1 MTLKPQSNN
10 SITALETDP
19 PENSLADKLARVP
32 RSPGVYLMKNASGRI
47 IYVGKAA
54 NLKSRLRSYFSN
66 TARMDAKTG
75 VLVKH
80 VSDFETMVTASET
93 EALILESNLI
103 KQHRPRYNVIL
114 KDDKRYPSLR
124 IDPSRKYPNLTI
136 VRKTRKDGA
145 LYFGPYAS
153 AGAVKQTLKMI
164 HRMFKL
170 RKCRSPE
177 VKPRTRP
184 CLNYQIGACMAPCCY
199 PVDPEEYRKIV
210 SEVRMF
216 LNGRT
221 PDLIRRI
228 RSEMQD
234 AAEAQNYE
242 AAAALRDKMQAL
254 EKTLEKQVAVTTDFV
269 DRDVLAVQRAGER
282 AVVMLL
288 KVRNG
293 YLQGMRDFSFTDAI
307 SADTEILGALL
318 KQYYAEN
325 DAIPDEILTGIRMPD
340 MALYGQW
347 LSEIRGRKV
356 KLHAPQR
363 GEKVRLVRMA
373 AENAKQRLKSMTEE
387 AESTA
392 ALLSGLQRRLFLM
405 RYPRR
410 IECVDNSGLF
420 GTDLVAGLVVFEH
433 GVPKK
438 SEYRQ
443 YRIRDVSA
451 QDDYGCMRE
460 VLSRRFAN
468 AGEEDAMELPD
479 LLMVDGGKGQLNI
492 ALAVL
497 RELDLSDAFNVIGIA
512 KKDAQK
518 GEPEDKI
525 YLPGRVNP
533 VNFKKNPRE
542 LHLLQRVR
550 DEAHRRAV
558 RFHRKRRTG
567 RSLKSALDEIPGI
580 GKKRKSVLLQHYG
593 SIEGI
598 RKASA
603 DELAAL
609 PGMTKKAAES
619 LCAFINRGDTG
630 D

>member
-1 MTLKPQSNN
+1 MTLKQQSSN
-10 SITALETDP
+10 SITTPETDP
-19 PENSLADKLARVP
+19 PETPLADKLARVP

-54 NLKSRLRSYFSN
+54 NLKSRLSSYFSN

-80 VSDFETMVTASET
+80 ISDFETMVTASET

-124 IDPSRKYPNLTI
+124 IDPSQKYPNLTI

-164 HRMFKL
+164 HRMFRI

-210 SEVRMF
+210 NEVRMF

-228 RSEMQD
+228 RAEMQD
-234 AAEAQNYE
+234 AAGAQNYE

-254 EKTLEKQVAVTTDFV
+254 EKTMEKQVAVTTDFV

-307 SADTEILGALL
+307 SADAEILGALL

-340 MALYGQW
+340 MALYAQW

-373 AENAKQRLKSMTEE
+373 DENAKQR
-387 AESTA
+387 
-392 ALLSGLQRRLFLM
+392 
-405 RYPRR
+405 
-410 IECVDNSGLF
+410 
-420 GTDLVAGLVVFEH
+420 
-433 GVPKK
+433 
-438 SEYRQ
+438 
-443 YRIRDVSA
+443 
-451 QDDYGCMRE
+451 
-460 VLSRRFAN
+460 
-468 AGEEDAMELPD
+468 
-479 LLMVDGGKGQLNI
+479 
-492 ALAVL
+492 
-497 RELDLSDAFNVIGIA
+497 
-512 KKDAQK
+512 
-518 GEPEDKI
+518 
-525 YLPGRVNP
+525 
-533 VNFKKNPRE
+533 
-542 LHLLQRVR
+542 
-550 DEAHRRAV
+550 
-558 RFHRKRRTG
+558 
-567 RSLKSALDEIPGI
+567 
-580 GKKRKSVLLQHYG
+580 
-593 SIEGI
+593 
-598 RKASA
+598 
-603 DELAAL
+603 
-609 PGMTKKAAES
+609 
-619 LCAFINRGDTG
+619 
-630 D
+630 